1 MTKVRYRAAR
11 AAKNRFL
18 AEESIVEEMMWLES
32 NCTQVLNQI
41 YMDLDMQPM
50 AAMMNEDDTNKLA
63 NPITHST
70 SLRIQGAS
78 TP

>member
-50 AAMMNEDDTNKLA
+50 EAKIKKRE
-63 NPITHST
+63 
-70 SLRIQGAS
+70 
-78 TP
+78 